1 MIVKKIKYIG
11 ILRKNVLIHGV
22 VSILCAAILNNVRC
36 VATAAVAYLSV
47 NTDAEKTRVEKKSVE
62 MGHYFVSII
71 SIVLT
76 VVSVPLIYIANII
89 AKNTTVGNAFRK
101 NSANTT
107 NVAVN
112 AQNARSKKVGL
123 CASEKN

>member
-1 MIVKKIKYIG
+1 M
-11 ILRKNVLIHGV
+11 
-22 VSILCAAILNNVRC
+22 SILCAAILNSVRC
-36 VATAAVAYLSV
+36 VAMAAVACLFV
-47 NTDAEKTRVEKKSVE
+47 NTDDEKTRVETKSVE
-62 MGHYFVSII
+62 MGHYFVSTI

-89 AKNTTVGNAFRK
+89 AKNTTVGSAFPK

-112 AQNARSKKVGL
+112 AQNAMSKKVGL
-123 CASEKN
+123 CAFCKNLK